1 MFDIFSVREEEGS
14 QRVCRRG
21 GVIYAPTG
29 GGERGRATYFLR
41 AYAGA
46 PVAQTLRLSLLRCG
60 ERLCDTLRA
69 LPENVAAPNACW
81 GKGTCYPRSV
91 GEITPPP
98 ERFEFAAHHPS
109 TEEIFEKY
117 S

>member
-1 MFDIFSVREEEGS
+1 MLSTLLQG
-14 QRVCRRG
+14 Q
-21 GVIYAPTG
+21 G
-29 GGERGRATYFLR
+29 GGCATYFLR

-46 PVAQTLRLSLLRCG
+46 PVTRTLRLSLLRCG

-69 LPENVAAPNACW
+69 LPENVATPYAYWSKRGGVIHAPL
-81 GKGTCYPRSV
+81 

-98 ERFEFAAHHPS
+98 ERFVPAAQHPPS

>member
-1 MFDIFSVREEEGS
+1 MWEG
-14 QRVCRRG
+14 RARIG
-21 GVIYAPTG
+21 YAEGTGVIHAPTG
-29 GGERGRATYFLR
+29 AGERGRATYFLR

-81 GKGTCYPRSV
+81 GKRMVLATLR
-91 GEITPPP
+91 
-98 ERFEFAAHHPS
+98 
-109 TEEIFEKY
+109 
-117 S
+117 

>member
-1 MFDIFSVREEEGS
+1 MAWEAALALV
-14 QRVCRRG
+14 
-21 GVIYAPTG
+21 PTG
-29 GGERGRATYFLR
+29 VGCATYFLR

-81 GKGTCYPRSV
+81 GKGDGVIHAPL
-91 GEITPPP
+91 
-98 ERFEFAAHHPS
+98 ER
-109 TEEIFEKY
+109 
-117 S
+117 